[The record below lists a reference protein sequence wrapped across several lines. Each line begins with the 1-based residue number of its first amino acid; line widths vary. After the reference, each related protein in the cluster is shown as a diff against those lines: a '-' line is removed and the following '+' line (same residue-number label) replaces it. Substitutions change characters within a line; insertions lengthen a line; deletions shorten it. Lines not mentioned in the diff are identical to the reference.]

1 MASISE
7 TFCNDLSFDNYNN
20 YNERQQ
26 VENTIRYIFF
36 LRKLS

>member
-1 MASISE
+1 MANISE
-7 TFCNDLSFDNYNN
+7 TFCNYLSFDSY